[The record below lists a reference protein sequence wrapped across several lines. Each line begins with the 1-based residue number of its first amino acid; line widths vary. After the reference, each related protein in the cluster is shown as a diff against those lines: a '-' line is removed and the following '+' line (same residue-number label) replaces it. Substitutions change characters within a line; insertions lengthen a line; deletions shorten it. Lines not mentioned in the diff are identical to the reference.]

1 MLTSLKSILNKI
13 YTCRCE
19 ETSKETTKVCCWLI
33 AHAWLVLQKRNI
45 ESMVYINEIKSLLR
59 ILIFKKSK
67 EKLTFS
73 VSDIYYF
80 RNSTFS
86 DFSLSFHNDPL
97 FLLTTPFYPN
107 FLIHPLL
114 AVFGRVDPTYIKGGG
129 VHTME
134 SQYFKDTGHN
144 QWFNQKGLH
153 HFQPAKH
160 QLNDEFIFE
169 LR

>member
-19 ETSKETTKVCCWLI
+19 ETSKETTKVCCWLR

-114 AVFGRVDPTYIKGGG
+114 AV
-129 VHTME
+129 HTME